1 MPALISQPTP
11 VVVTAKSDKS
21 KATTDH
27 HNDTK
32 DARATSQGFG
42 AAIDATT
49 EEDEVA
55 DRVPAPTTSRSTTVR
70 MPRRLDVTCK
80 RCQAR
85 IPIFVMRKHALNIDR
100 IEEQQEAM
108 EEEHKRVCAKQARSH
123 SDKRRLSLT
132 ASRSSPSQTKTKET
146 GGAPP
151 ATVTATQATAG
162 VAKSTTPST
171 RSDGSKGAGRVK
183 GRPAAPRASLSE
195 REREAALKARFA
207 ASEARRLEDLDR
219 HAKQAAK
226 LERLKKEFPLNGDR
240 PTGKRG
246 RDMTD
251 CDERCIAFR
260 NELFKPKAGEPDA
273 KRPRKE

>member
-1 MPALISQPTP
+1 MTALISRQHAPA
-11 VVVTAKSDKS
+11 VVTAKSDKS

-27 HNDTK
+27 HNDTE
-32 DARATSQGFG
+32 DARATSQGSG

-70 MPRRLDVTCK
+70 MPRRLDVICK
-80 RCQAR
+80 RCQTR
-85 IPIFVMRKHALNIDR
+85 IPIFVMRKHARNIDR

-123 SDKRRLSLT
+123 SNKR
-132 ASRSSPSQTKTKET
+132 RSSPTAPRSSTSRTKKT

-183 GRPAAPRASLSE
+183 GAPAAPRASLSE
-195 REREAALKARFA
+195 REREAALQARIA
-207 ASEARRLEDLDR
+207 ASKARRLEELDR
-219 HAKQAAK
+219 RAKKAAE

-240 PTGKRG
+240 PAGKRG

-251 CDERCIAFR
+251 GDERCIAFR

-273 KRPRKE
+273 KRLRKE

>member
-1 MPALISQPTP
+1 MPALISRQPAP
-11 VVVTAKSDKS
+11 AVVTAKSDKS

-27 HNDTK
+27 HNDTE
-32 DARATSQGFG
+32 DARATSQGSG

-70 MPRRLDVTCK
+70 MPRRLDVICK
-80 RCQAR
+80 RCHAR
-85 IPIFVMRKHALNIDR
+85 IPIFVMRKHARNIDR
-100 IEEQQEAM
+100 IEEQQEAT

-123 SDKRRLSLT
+123 SNKRRSSPT
-132 ASRSSPSQTKTKET
+132 ASRSSPCQTKKT

-151 ATVTATQATAG
+151 ATMTATHATAG

-183 GRPAAPRASLSE
+183 GSSTAPGASLT
-195 REREAALKARFA
+195 EREAALKARFA

-219 HAKQAAK
+219 RAKQAAK
-226 LERLKKEFPLNGDR
+226 LERLKQEFPLNGDR

-251 CDERCIAFR
+251 GDERCIAFR
-260 NELFKPKAGEPDA
+260 NELFKPKAEEPDA